1 MQVLPAINCPDLAC
15 AKERIRKA
23 EAFADWI
30 HVDVV
35 DGKFAPP
42 VTWGN
47 PEEFAA
53 LKTRLKL
60 EVHLMVEDPEGAL
73 DAWLRAGAKRV
84 VVHLE
89 SMKDPVYILEKC
101 RTFGAEAILG
111 LNPATEAERAFAHT
125 GDFKGFLVLA
135 VFPGYSGQPL
145 QEAALEKIKRIKAH
159 SPDAILEIDGGV
171 NAETAPRIKTA
182 GADILISASHIFA
195 AADPKVAYDALT
207 AL

>member
-1 MQVLPAINCPDLAC
+1 MEILPAINCPDLAC
-15 AKERIRKA
+15 AKERIKKA
-23 EAFADWI
+23 EAFSEWI
-30 HVDVV
+30 HLDVV

-53 LKTRLKL
+53 LKTPLKL

-73 DAWLRAGAKRV
+73 DGWLRAGAKRV

-89 SMKDPVYILEKC
+89 SLKDPVYVLAKC
-101 RTFGAEAILG
+101 KKFGAEAFLG
-111 LNPATEAERAFAHT
+111 LNPATEAERALAHA
-125 GDFKGFLVLA
+125 GDFAGFLVLA

-145 QEAALEKIKRIKAH
+145 QDDALLKIGRIKAQA
-159 SPDAILEIDGGV
+159 PNAIIEVDGGV
-171 NAETAPRIKTA
+171 NAETAPRIKAA
-182 GADILISASHIFA
+182 GADILISASHIFSA
-195 AADPKVAYDALT
+195 ANPEDAYRALS